1 MPSAT
6 IAGLTLVLGRQC
18 RLAGAVPARRPIHPG
33 GVGSTSM
40 NPNSSRAL
48 TFRALGRARAAAF
61 RVALAATLALASLAA
76 YADDE
81 ATRLAQAVHDR
92 PVGRD
97 VTTISR
103 MELVEKGRAPR
114 VRELVTY
121 RQVRA
126 NGETAYLL
134 RFLGPED
141 IAGTGLLSVDKADGA
156 NDQWLYLPALDRVRR
171 VAGDRKGGRF
181 VGSELYF
188 EDLQERQPT
197 LDRHRLLGR
206 ETLDGVACDVL
217 ESVPVDPANSVYRR
231 RVSWVDP
238 QTLLV
243 LRIDYFEKDAT
254 TPSKRWL
261 LVDKKKIQGYW
272 TVTDSRMID
281 LDSGRE
287 TRMVVEAA
295 KYDRRLPAR
304 LFTSQALA
312 DERLEADHRP

>member
-1 MPSAT
+1 MR
-6 IAGLTLVLGRQC
+6 LTSIGAIR
-18 RLAGAVPARRPIHPG
+18 AVPARI
-33 GVGSTSM
+33 
-40 NPNSSRAL
+40 
-48 TFRALGRARAAAF
+48 
-61 RVALAATLALASLAA
+61 ALAALTVALSVAA
-76 YADDE
+76 AAARADD
-81 ATRLAQAVHDR
+81 AARLAQAVHER
-92 PVGRD
+92 PAGRD
-97 VTTISR
+97 VSTLSR
-103 MELVEKGRAPR
+103 MELLENGRAAR

-121 RQVRA
+121 RQARP
-126 NGETAYLL
+126 NGETAYQL

-188 EDLQERQPT
+188 EDLQERKPS

-206 ETLDGVACDVL
+206 ETIDGVVCDVL
-217 ESVPVDPANSVYRR
+217 ESVPIEPGNSVYRR

-243 LRIDYFEKDAT
+243 LRVDYFEKDAA

-281 LDSGRE
+281 LGSGRE
-287 TRMVVEAA
+287 TRMVVEVA
-295 KYDRRLPAR
+295 KYDRRLPSR
-304 LFTSQALA
+304 LFTPQALA
-312 DERLEADHRP
+312 DERLESEHRP